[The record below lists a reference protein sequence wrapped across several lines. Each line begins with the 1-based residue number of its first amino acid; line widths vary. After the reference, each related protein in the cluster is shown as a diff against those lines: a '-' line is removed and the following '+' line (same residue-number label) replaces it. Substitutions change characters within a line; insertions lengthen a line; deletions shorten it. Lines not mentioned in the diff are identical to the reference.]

1 MKNFYWKR
9 AAQFSKLAKLTTME
23 TEADLRVANEIYW
36 QSLGKE
42 RERKGHPVLIVRS
55 WVKYLFDGS
64 ILSRRLS
71 RTTLWDLNKVVLA
84 G

>member
-1 MKNFYWKR
+1 
-9 AAQFSKLAKLTTME
+9 ME
-23 TEADLRVANEIYW
+23 RRGGCARSAANEIYW
-36 QSLGKE
+36 QSLGKK

-71 RTTLWDLNKVVLA
+71 RTILWDLNKVVLA
-84 G
+84 ERSAEWDRGGGRQSIPY